1 MAAEANAAVASPE
14 RSGSRAAGQYPPV
27 PEPLPHP
34 IVDTHTHLDIC
45 TGARGPLRSGEP
57 KPQVQP
63 ADDEAFPPVSFFH
76 ETARDAGVTR
86 IVQIGC
92 EMGSARWTADLVAA
106 EAAAGRDWML
116 GGAAIHPNEA
126 PRLGAAGVLDDS
138 LTEIEQLCRRD
149 RMRVVGETGLDWF
162 RIDEAEVDG
171 VAVSADRARRFQEES
186 FRAHIEIA
194 KRLDMALEIHDRD
207 AHEDVLRV
215 LREVGAPDRT
225 VFHCFSGDAAMAEVC
240 AERGYFM
247 SFAGNVTFKNAKG
260 LREAAQLVP
269 RELLLTET
277 DAPFLTPHPHRG
289 RPGGP
294 YLTAVTARLLAE
306 IRGEDLTQLCE
317 AVVAN
322 AEGVFGR
329 WEL

>member
-1 MAAEANAAVASPE
+1 MAGADAKAADPQ
-14 RSGSRAAGQYPPV
+14 RSGSRAAGEYPPV

-57 KPQVQP
+57 KPQMEP
-63 ADDEAFPPVSFFH
+63 GEDEAFPPVSFFH
-76 ETARDAGVTR
+76 ETALAAGVTR

-92 EMGSARWTADLVAA
+92 EMGAARWTADLVAA

-126 PRLGAAGVLDDS
+126 PRLGAAGVLDES
-138 LTEIEQLCRRD
+138 LTEIEELCRRD

-162 RIDEAEVDG
+162 RIEQAEVNG
-171 VAVSADRARRFQEES
+171 VRVPEDRARRFQEES

-194 KRLDMALEIHDRD
+194 KRLDLALEIHDRE
-207 AHEDVLRV
+207 AHDDVLRV
-215 LREVGAPDRT
+215 LREVGAPERT
-225 VFHCFSGDAAMAEVC
+225 VFHCFSGDAQMAEIC
-240 AERGYFM
+240 ASRGYYM

-260 LREAAQLVP
+260 LREAAQRVP

-306 IRGEDLTQLCE
+306 IREEDLAQLCE
-317 AVVAN
+317 AVVTN

>member
-1 MAAEANAAVASPE
+1 MA
-14 RSGSRAAGQYPPV
+14 GSRAAGEYPAI
-27 PEPLPHP
+27 PEPLPYP

-45 TGARGPLRSGEP
+45 TGARGPLRAREP
-57 KPQVQP
+57 KPQMEP
-63 ADDEAFPPVSFFH
+63 GEDEAFPPVSFFH
-76 ETARDAGVTR
+76 ETALAAGVTR

-92 EMGSARWTADLVAA
+92 EMGAARWTADLVAA

-126 PRLGAAGVLDDS
+126 PRLGAAGVLDES

-162 RIDEAEVDG
+162 RLEQAEVDG
-171 VAVSADRARRFQEES
+171 VPVPAETARRFQEES

-194 KRLDMALEIHDRD
+194 KRLNLALEIHDRE
-207 AHEDVLRV
+207 AHDDVLRV
-215 LREVGAPDRT
+215 LREEGAPERT
-225 VFHCFSGDAAMAEVC
+225 VFHCFSGDAELAREC
-240 AERGYFM
+240 ASRGYFM

-260 LREAAQLVP
+260 LREAAALVP
-269 RELLLTET
+269 QELLLTET

-294 YLTAVTARLLAE
+294 YLTAVTARLLADL
-306 IRGEDLTQLCE
+306 RGEDLAQMCE
-317 AVVAN
+317 AVVTN
-322 AEGVFGR
+322 AEGIFGR